1 RSIRVECQKT
11 ITTVRYAVEVI
22 QSRSCPQTNC
32 ITRIP
37 IATADSGASRFQ
49 DGSQSRIVQIER
61 ELHEF
66 IALRDNVYNIVRYA
80 HRNHYCD
87 FCSKMADLLVFGPN
101 PDGLFLGLFGSNR
114 ASNTLQNFVTGIFHL
129 TVKCSSNASQC
140 NCVGQSLVPEFVHA
154 FLFDP
159 TAFTTANMLT

>member
-1 RSIRVECQKT
+1 MSENNHHSSVCGRSDSKSELSTNKLHHEDSNCDCRQRGVKISRWFTVTNSPDRARV
-11 ITTVRYAVEVI
+11 A
-22 QSRSCPQTNC
+22 
-32 ITRIP
+32 RIHP
-37 IATADSGASRFQ
+37 
-49 DGSQSRIVQIER
+49 
-61 ELHEF
+61 
-66 IALRDNVYNIVRYA
+66 LRDNVYNIVRYA